1 MVEAVFG
8 YCVSRH
14 IGNGD
19 ELRQL
24 SRPWPLLRLLAFT
37 GNGKEVWVGGIRDR
51 RGLGGVGLGASGQ
64 AWFMGLGPH
73 SCFSLCVS
81 TPVERQ
87 PHGQGGRGER
97 LTGSVLLDRV
107 W

>member
-14 IGNGD
+14 IVNGD

-24 SRPWPLLRLLAFT
+24 SRRWPLLRLLAFT
-37 GNGKEVWVGGIRDR
+37 GNGEEVWAGGMRAR
-51 RGLGGVGLGASGQ
+51 RGLDGVGLGASGQ

-73 SCFSLCVS
+73 SRFSLCAS

-87 PHGQGGRGER
+87 PHGPGG
-97 LTGSVLLDRV
+97 
-107 W
+107 

>member
-1 MVEAVFG
+1 MVVAVFG
-8 YCVSRH
+8 CCVSRH

-37 GNGKEVWVGGIRDR
+37 GNGEEVWAGGMRDR
-51 RGLGGVGLGASGQ
+51 RGLEGVGLGASGQ

-73 SCFSLCVS
+73 SCFSLSVS

-87 PHGQGGRGER
+87 PHGRGER
-97 LTGSVLLDRV
+97 LTVLCA
-107 W
+107 

>member
-37 GNGKEVWVGGIRDR
+37 GNGEEVWAGGMRDR
-51 RGLGGVGLGASGQ
+51 RGLDGVGLGASGQ
-64 AWFMGLGPH
+64 AWFMGLGPTH
-73 SCFSLCVS
+73 VS
-81 TPVERQ
+81 ACACPLQ
-87 PHGQGGRGER
+87 LNGHGGRGER
-97 LTGSVLLDRV
+97 LTGSVLLGRV